1 MVNSNYHGP
10 AIPTGVIQGGNTFG
24 FNGDGQNTWNPRVG
38 FAWMVPGADR
48 FVLRGGI
55 GMYHTTTEGQMN
67 LLLCAEA
74 PTGIWS
80 VLAGQNNYFS
90 SDAKPFP
97 DAPAFPVF
105 TPYSP
110 TTDFTLASLSMHWRP
125 PTTYH
130 YTLGLQ
136 SRLPGGAVLDVAY
149 AGARDLHPILGR
161 TINQAPLASA
171 SNPIRGQTTNTVANI
186 PLRAPYIGW
195 TANTMYYFGTDGE
208 AWYNALQTSLTQKFR
223 HSLQYQAAY
232 TWDRLLS
239 PVPGFTTGSNE
250 FGPTGEQTNLRAH
263 NPGYGPD
270 YNVRP
275 QRFVLSAHYALPS
288 PAKSHPFLAS
298 TLGGWSVATAT
309 VVQAGQE
316 SSFAFN
322 NIYNVYGITS
332 DRASNA
338 PGCTAKNVS
347 TPGSGSH
354 RVGNYIDSACFAAP
368 AVIGDDGIGTGFGNT
383 PNGILHEPDQ
393 ADIDLSLSK
402 TQLVQWPKEGASV
415 QSRADFFNALNHPNF
430 AGPNNAAS
438 SSTLGD
444 ITAMNT
450 NPRVVQFSLRF
461 AF

>member
-1 MVNSNYHGP
+1 
-10 AIPTGVIQGGNTFG
+10 
-24 FNGDGQNTWNPRVG
+24 
-38 FAWMVPGADR
+38 
-48 FVLRGGI
+48 
-55 GMYHTTTEGQMN
+55 MN
-67 LLLCAEA
+67 
-74 PTGIWS
+74 
-80 VLAGQNNYFS
+80 
-90 SDAKPFP
+90 
-97 DAPAFPVF
+97 
-105 TPYSP
+105 
-110 TTDFTLASLSMHWRP
+110 WRP
-125 PTTYH
+125 PTIYH
-130 YTLGLQ
+130 YSLGLQ

-347 TPGSGSH
+347 TPGSVSH

>member
-1 MVNSNYHGP
+1 
-10 AIPTGVIQGGNTFG
+10 
-24 FNGDGQNTWNPRVG
+24 
-38 FAWMVPGADR
+38 
-48 FVLRGGI
+48 
-55 GMYHTTTEGQMN
+55 
-67 LLLCAEA
+67 
-74 PTGIWS
+74 
-80 VLAGQNNYFS
+80 
-90 SDAKPFP
+90 
-97 DAPAFPVF
+97 
-105 TPYSP
+105 
-110 TTDFTLASLSMHWRP
+110 
-125 PTTYH
+125 
-130 YTLGLQ
+130 
-136 SRLPGGAVLDVAY
+136 
-149 AGARDLHPILGR
+149 
-161 TINQAPLASA
+161 
-171 SNPIRGQTTNTVANI
+171 
-186 PLRAPYIGW
+186 
-195 TANTMYYFGTDGE
+195 MYYFGTDGE

-347 TPGSGSH
+347 TPGSVSH